1 MSNIADNMAGDTASH
16 SDGRSAG
23 GSAASTRP
31 RLLVTRRVFPEVIRH
46 LETVFEVEANPEDD
60 LWSAEQFR
68 ARAVDKH
75 ALFVVTSDTVDASL
89 LRACPQLRLV
99 ATGSVGYNHIDLAAC
114 ARQGVMVTNTPD
126 VLTEATADMA
136 FALLM
141 ATARRITESERWL
154 RQGHWQRWAWDQFL
168 GADLHGATLG
178 IVGMGRI
185 GSAIAR
191 RARGFDMELVYA
203 NRSPASNE
211 AALGAVRL
219 SKEEL
224 LSRADHVM
232 LVLPYSAQ
240 THHTIGRKEL
250 ALMKPTAT
258 LVNIARGGIV
268 DDDALAEALRDGRIA
283 AAGLDVFE
291 NEPAVNPALLALDNI
306 VMTPHIGSATRSSRL
321 AMAMLAARN
330 LSEVFSGRS
339 PLTPVVLPAA

>member
-1 MSNIADNMAGDTASH
+1 MSRAK
-16 SDGRSAG
+16 
-23 GSAASTRP
+23 
-31 RLLVTRRVFPEVIRH
+31 LLVTRRVFPEVLEH
-46 LETVFEVEANPEDD
+46 LERVFEVQSNPEDEI
-60 LWSAEQFR
+60 WSMQALREK
-68 ARAVDKH
+68 AAAMD
-75 ALFVVTSDTVDASL
+75 ALFVVTSDRVDETL
-89 LRACPQLRLV
+89 LQACPRLKMI

-114 ARQGVMVTNTPD
+114 SRRGLVVTNTPD

-168 GADLHGATLG
+168 GTDLYGATLG

-185 GSAIAR
+185 GSAVAR
-191 RARGFDMELVYA
+191 RGHGFGMTLIYA
-203 NRSPASNE
+203 NRSRAANE
-211 AALGAVRL
+211 EELGATLVSR
-219 SKEEL
+219 EEL
-224 LSRADHVM
+224 LARADHVV

-240 THHTIGRKEL
+240 THHIIGAEQL

-258 LVNIARGGIV
+258 LINIARGGIV
-268 DDDALAEALRDGRIA
+268 DDAALAQALRNGTIA

-291 NEPAVNPALLALDNI
+291 NEPALHPALLELDNI

-330 LSEVFSGRS
+330 LTEFFEGRA
-339 PLTPVVLPAA
+339 PLSAVALPAA